1 MVTHTITMKEM
12 PKEERPYEKCIR
24 YGAEALTDVELFAV
38 LLQTGTKG
46 KSALDVSREIL
57 TDDNGKISLKKFRRM
72 EYKDFCKIKGIGS
85 VKAVQLSSINEL
97 TKRLSRIQYKKLP
110 RFTSP
115 EDIACFYME
124 ELRHEQ
130 QENLILV
137 MLNNKMELLDSKL
150 MFKGTVNASLISP
163 REIFLEALHKEAVY
177 IVLLH
182 NHPSGDPTPSN
193 EDIQATRRI
202 RESGKLLG
210 IQLADHIVIGDG
222 TYMSMKENTIL

>member
-1 MVTHTITMKEM
+1 M
-12 PKEERPYEKCIR
+12 
-24 YGAEALTDVELFAV
+24 
-38 LLQTGTKG
+38 LQTGTKG
-46 KSALDVSREIL
+46 KSALDLSLEIL
-57 TDDNGKISLKKFRRM
+57 TDENGKISLKKFRQM
-72 EYKDFCKIKGIGS
+72 DYMDFCRVKGIGP
-85 VKAVQLSSINEL
+85 VKAVQLSSLNEL
-97 TKRLSRIQYKKLP
+97 TKRLSKMQYARQP

-115 EDIACFYME
+115 EEIASFFME
-124 ELRHEQ
+124 DLRHEQ

-137 MLNNKMELLDSKL
+137 MMNNKMELLGYKL

-193 EDIQATRRI
+193 EDIQATRRV

-222 TYMSMKENTIL
+222 TYMSMKEITIL

>member
-24 YGAEALTDVELFAV
+24 YGAESLTDVELFAV

-46 KSALDVSREIL
+46 KSALDVSRDIL
-57 TDDNGKISLKKFRRM
+57 TDDNGKISLKNFRRM

-115 EDIACFYME
+115 EDIASFYME

-130 QENLILV
+130 QENLVLV
-137 MLNNKMELLDSKL
+137 MLNNKMELLGSKL

-177 IVLLH
+177 IVLIH

-193 EDIQATRRI
+193 EDIQATRRV

>member
-1 MVTHTITMKEM
+1 MVTHTIRMKEM
-12 PKEERPYEKCIR
+12 PEDERPYEKCIR
-24 YGAEALTDVELFAV
+24 YGAASLTDVELFAV

-46 KSALDVSREIL
+46 KSALDLSREIL
-57 TDDNGKISLKKFRRM
+57 TDENGKISLKKFRQM
-72 EYKDFCKIKGIGS
+72 DYKDFCRVKGIGP
-85 VKAVQLSSINEL
+85 VKAVQLSSLNEL
-97 TKRLSRIQYKKLP
+97 TKRLSKMQYARQP

-115 EDIACFYME
+115 EEIASFFME
-124 ELRHEQ
+124 DLRHEQ

-137 MLNNKMELLDSKL
+137 MMNNKMELLGYKL

-193 EDIQATRRI
+193 EDIQATRRV

>member
-12 PKEERPYEKCIR
+12 PEDERPYEKCIQ
-24 YGAEALTDVELFAV
+24 YGAESLTDAELFAA

-46 KSALDVSREIL
+46 KSALDLGREIL

-72 EYKDFCKIKGIGS
+72 EYRDFCKIKGIGP

-97 TKRLSRIQYKKLP
+97 TKRLSRMQYTQHP

-115 EDIACFYME
+115 EDIASFFME

-130 QENLILV
+130 QENLLLV
-137 MLNNKMELLDSKL
+137 MMNNKMELLGSKL

-163 REIFLEALHKEAVY
+163 REIFLEALQREAVY
-177 IVLLH
+177 IVLIH

-193 EDIQATRRI
+193 EDIQATRRVF
-202 RESGKLLG
+202 ESGKLLG

>member
-24 YGAEALTDVELFAV
+24 YGAESLTDVELFAV

-97 TKRLSRIQYKKLP
+97 TKRLSRIQYK
-110 RFTSP
+110 
-115 EDIACFYME
+115 
-124 ELRHEQ
+124 
-130 QENLILV
+130 
-137 MLNNKMELLDSKL
+137 
-150 MFKGTVNASLISP
+150 
-163 REIFLEALHKEAVY
+163 
-177 IVLLH
+177 
-182 NHPSGDPTPSN
+182 
-193 EDIQATRRI
+193 
-202 RESGKLLG
+202 
-210 IQLADHIVIGDG
+210 IGVSC
-222 TYMSMKENTIL
+222 Y